1 MPLSTIAS
9 NQIKQNT
16 IVDANINS
24 NANIASTKLG
34 TGSVLQVVSANKLD
48 NTGSGDFDANF
59 ENISGLS
66 VNITP
71 SSTSSKIYVIATLQ
85 VSISSYHITFRIARG
100 GNAII
105 TPVAAGNRM
114 LGMAHIYGS
123 TSFNDH
129 YNIESKVMQVLDSPS
144 STSQLTYT
152 VQGQNKH
159 NPNTTGLAI
168 NGTHSGDDGAYNSR
182 TTSTITAMEIAG

>member
-1 MPLSTIAS
+1 MAL
-9 NQIKQNT
+9 
-16 IVDANINS
+16 
-24 NANIASTKLG
+24 TKLNFG
-34 TGSVLQVVSANKLD
+34 GSGLSSLPNGSVIQTVSANKLD
-48 NTGSGDFDANF
+48 STNSADFDTAF

-85 VSISSYHITFRIARG
+85 VSITSYHITFRIARG

-105 TPVAAGNRM
+105 EPATAGIRM

-123 TSFNDH
+123 SSFNDH
-129 YNIESKVMQVLDSPS
+129 YNIESKVMQVLDTTHN

-159 NPNTTGLAI
+159 NPNTTGGVI
-168 NGTHSGDDGAYNSR
+168 NATNNTDNGAYNSR
-182 TTSTITAMEIAG
+182 VTSTITAMEIKG

>member
-1 MPLSTIAS
+1 MAL
-9 NQIKQNT
+9 
-16 IVDANINS
+16 
-24 NANIASTKLG
+24 TKLNFG
-34 TGSVLQVVSANKLD
+34 GSGLSSLPTGSVIQTVSANKLD
-48 NTGSGDFDANF
+48 NTGSADFDTNF

-105 TPVAAGNRM
+105 TPVVAGNRM

-123 TSFNDH
+123 SSYNDH
-129 YNIESKVMQVLDSPS
+129 YNIESKVMQVLDTTHN

-152 VQGQNKH
+152 VQGQNKN

-168 NGTHSGDDGAYNSR
+168 NGTVSGHDAAYNSR
-182 TTSTITAMEIAG
+182 TTSTITAMEIKG